1 MKPMEFNQIAVI
13 LYILIT
19 VVVILF
25 QLFLVFGAPWGEFT
39 QGGRHKGVL
48 PTSGRVSAAVSI
60 PILIFMALSISSVVG
75 FLPNWSIRTAY
86 ITIALQGVT
95 AIFNW
100 ITPSQKEKRLWG
112 PVTTIAFILAAYATY
127 SRNALV

>member
-48 PTSGRVSAAVSI
+48 PASGRVSAAVSI
-60 PILIFMALSISSVVG
+60 PILIFMASSISSVVG
-75 FLPNWSIRTAY
+75 FIPNWSIRTAY

-127 SRNALV
+127 SVNALV